1 MGVEET
7 ALELTALIY
16 DAALAPEKWS
26 SFMARLTHELG
37 AYSSMLRV
45 VNHNTGNVSMFETV
59 NYEPKYVAAYREHF
73 INLDYF
79 ATAFTTLPIGT
90 MMTGDEAVP
99 WELQRNTE
107 FCNDY
112 MLARNVR
119 HVIGGTLMRSNN
131 YHMEFGLQRELG
143 EKDFDENDKRLL
155 SLLSPHMVRSAYINH
170 QIGNV
175 ALQQQWALSA
185 LNQLRIGVILL
196 DDQSKTL
203 FINGAAEQLIAGP
216 NGLSLGEYGP
226 VLSNPADTAHL
237 WRIIRDAAKLA
248 SGRGNTSQFTGGSMR
263 VPAGGCGGVMQ
274 FQIIPLP
281 LGFSERPFVGLP
293 TGCVAVFVS
302 LEGVL
307 HLSRA
312 RVAERYGLTCAE
324 ARLASMMAEGCSL
337 EDIAESLAVS
347 IQTARS
353 QLKSIFAKT
362 GARRQAELVALL
374 LTDYLVSQPTNDS
387 SGSRLNI

>member
-1 MGVEET
+1 MVVEEK

-26 SFMARLTHELG
+26 SFMARLAHELR

-45 VNHNTGNVSMFETV
+45 ANHNSGNVSMFETV
-59 NYEPKYVAAYREHF
+59 NYDPQQVTAYREHF
-73 INLDYF
+73 IHLDYF

-90 MMTGDEAVP
+90 MITGDEVVP

-107 FCNDY
+107 FYNGY
-112 MLARNVR
+112 LRAGNVR
-119 HVIGGTLMRSNN
+119 HVIGGTLFRSNN

-143 EKDFDENDKRLL
+143 EKDFDENDKWLL
-155 SLLSPHMVRSAYINH
+155 NLLSPHMVRAAYINH

-175 ALQQQWALSA
+175 TLQKQWALSA
-185 LNQLRIGVILL
+185 LNQLHIGIILL
-196 DDQSKTL
+196 DDQSKVL
-203 FINGAAEQLIAGP
+203 FINGVAEQLISGS
-216 NGLSLGEYGP
+216 NGLSIGEYGP
-226 VLSNPADTAHL
+226 VLSNSADTAHL
-237 WRIIRDAAKLA
+237 RSIIRDAAKLA
-248 SGRGNTSQFTGGSMR
+248 SGRGNISLFAGGSMR
-263 VPAGGCGGVMQ
+263 VAAGECGRRMQ
-274 FQIIPLP
+274 LQIIPLP
-281 LGFSERPFVGLP
+281 LGLSERPFEGLP

-312 RVAERYGLTCAE
+312 LMADRYGLTCAE
-324 ARLASMMAEGCSL
+324 ARLASMMAEGNSL

-353 QLKSIFAKT
+353 QLKSVFAKT
-362 GARRQAELVALL
+362 GVRRQAELVALV
-374 LTDYLVSQPTNDS
+374 LTDYLVSQPINDS
-387 SGSRLNI
+387 SKLNIW